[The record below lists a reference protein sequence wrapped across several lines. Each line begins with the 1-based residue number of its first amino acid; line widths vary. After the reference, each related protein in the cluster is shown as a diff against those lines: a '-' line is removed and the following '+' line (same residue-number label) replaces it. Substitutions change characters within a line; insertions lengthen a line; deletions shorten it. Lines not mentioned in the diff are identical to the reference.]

1 MVHAEQRTLASL
13 YERLIKKRNPFLERG
28 RAAACLTIP
37 SILPP
42 EGSNA
47 GTDLEVPYQS
57 LGARGV
63 NTLSNRLLLTLL
75 PPSVPFFRLTSAE
88 DIQDVLAEEGLEESV
103 DEIDESLGKIEQRV
117 MRSIEKDASRIA
129 VFTAFK
135 SLVTTGNSCLFLPKD
150 GGAKVFRLDQYV
162 VVRDHMGHILQV
174 IVKEMV
180 SPLAVSSE
188 VRQAVADADKV
199 GATPTEED
207 LALYTTLK
215 RQERDGKDDPIRWSM
230 WQEVGSGV
238 KVPGSEG
245 DLKEN
250 DSPFI
255 VLRMTAQAGEDYGRG
270 LVEELFGDLYSLE
283 KLSQAIVEASAAA
296 ARVVWLNKPNGNTR
310 SRDIEQAPNGSVR
323 TGDADDISA
332 LKLDKT
338 MDLRVAQATVQ
349 ELKRDLGAAFLLKDS
364 IQRAGERVT
373 ATEIREMIKSLE
385 DALGGVFALLAQEF
399 QLPLV
404 LRTLAKLDISL
415 PEGVDPAVIT
425 GLDALG
431 RNEDLNRL
439 DIFIGGAQQAFGPD
453 LTGQYIRIDGYLRR
467 RATALGIDQEGL
479 VRSQEDVEK
488 GQQQQQQAALI
499 QSAAPAI
506 VKAGA
511 DLLGPQ

>member
-1 MVHAEQRTLASL
+1 MVHAEQRTLAAL

-37 SILPP
+37 SVLPP

-63 NTLSNRLLLTLL
+63 SNLANRLLLTLL
-75 PPSVPFFRLTSAE
+75 PPSVPFFRLTAAE
-88 DIQDVLAEEGLEESV
+88 DIQDVLAAEGLDEEV

-135 SLVTTGNSCLFLPKD
+135 SLVVAGNSCLFMPKE

-162 VVRDHMGHILQV
+162 VVRDHMGHVLQV

-180 SPLAVSSE
+180 SPLIVSAA

-199 GATPTEED
+199 GATPTEDD

-215 RQERDGKDDPIRWSM
+215 RQEREKDEDVRWDM
-230 WQEVGSGV
+230 WQEVGAGI
-238 KVPGSEG
+238 KIPGSEG

-296 ARVVWLNKPNGNTR
+296 ARVVWLNKPNGVTR

-323 TGDADDISA
+323 VGDADDVSA

-349 ELKRDLGAAFLLKDS
+349 ELKRDLGAAFLLRDS

-404 LRTLAKLDISL
+404 LRTLAKLNVEL
-415 PEGVDPAVIT
+415 PKGVDPAVIT

-453 LTGQYIRIDGYLRR
+453 LTGQYIKIDGYLRR
-467 RATALGIDQEGL
+467 RATALGIDQDGL
-479 VRSQEDVEK
+479 VRSEQEVQQ
-488 GQQQQQQAALI
+488 GQQQQQQAALV
-499 QSAAPAI
+499 QTAAPAI